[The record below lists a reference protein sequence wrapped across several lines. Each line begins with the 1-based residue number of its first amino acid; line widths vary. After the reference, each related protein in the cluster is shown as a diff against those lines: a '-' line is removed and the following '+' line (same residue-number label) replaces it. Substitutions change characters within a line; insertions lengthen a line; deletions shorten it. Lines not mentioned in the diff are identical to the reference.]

1 MGRGWADALW
11 SIDLPTGQSRART
24 LPPGVMHLL
33 GDGQRAT

>member
-11 SIDLPTGQSRART
+11 SIYLPTGQSRART
-24 LPPGVMHLL
+24 PPGVMYLL